1 MSGKFIG
8 FEAYDVLGSERHDR
22 IIGGSGGDTL
32 NGGFGGDLLRGGAG
46 VDLLIGG
53 GSEQDWFVFTNLT
66 DSTVGTPATIADF
79 RSFGGADLIVST
91 AIDAIAA
98 TPEND
103 AFGYVG
109 LAAFT
114 AAGQIRVAQDGVDAI
129 VQIKAAGIGL
139 AEMEIRLANFDAAT
153 LTAADFSL

>member
-1 MSGKFIG
+1 MSGKFSG
-8 FEAYDVLGSERHDR
+8 FEACDVLGSNRLDR
-22 IIGGSGGDTL
+22 IVGGSGGDTL

-53 GSEQDWFVFTNLT
+53 GSEQDWLVFANLSDFT
-66 DSTVGTPATIADF
+66 AGRPATTADF
-79 RSFGGADLIVST
+79 GFGGGADLIGLT
-91 AIDAIAA
+91 AIDANAA

-129 VQIKAAGIGL
+129 VQINATGIGL

-153 LTAADFSL
+153 LTAADFSF